1 MKKSKYIVGDKV
13 IVNDYDWYTQKKD
26 CYGTVLSDN
35 YSCSF
40 DRDMT
45 GYLNKIV
52 TIAEVFER
60 EGDMCYH
67 IEEDNY
73 FDVWGDFMFKG
84 LAPQSM
90 NEELKIR
97 YKGEIYKFNAEK
109 AIELGLIIK
118 E

>member
-1 MKKSKYIVGDKV
+1 MTKLKYIVGDKV
-13 IVNDYDWYTQKKD
+13 IVNDYEWYTQKKD
-26 CYGTVLSDN
+26 YFGTVLSDN

-45 GYLNKIV
+45 GYLNTIV
-52 TIAEVFER
+52 TIAEVFEID
-60 EGDMCYH
+60 GDMCYH
-67 IEEDNY
+67 IVEDNY
-73 FDVWGDFMFKG
+73 INVWGDFMFKG
-84 LAPQSM
+84 LAPNSI
-90 NEELKIR
+90 NKELKIR